1 MAPEVLCK
9 QMHSYEVDF
18 YAIGIIAHE
27 LMLGR
32 VKIGLSRDHIQETIE
47 YKSEMQFS
55 PSSTSLKKQMF
66 PPVGQPKQ
74 PIS

>member
-9 QMHSYEVDF
+9 QMHSFEVDY

-32 VKIGLSRDHIQETIE
+32 VIIKLYRDHIVATIVW
-47 YKSEMQFS
+47 KLEMQCYRS
-55 PSSTSLKKQMF
+55 NT
-66 PPVGQPKQ
+66 
-74 PIS
+74 